1 MSRYAHVVGQLERK
15 GVVDGY
21 VIRINRAAKKIET
34 KAWRTVD
41 PIGHWTNKQIGRLGL
56 EAFYPTQLDGEIDK
70 AARIVTNFT
79 SKGEAAVPSD
89 QDGEYKDGQ
98 VNDEYAARKTQKVLY
113 NIPAPVLR
121 GAKGVAI
128 FTVFRSGLGI
138 SGAGGSGIVMSRYE
152 NGDWGAPSGILVHT
166 VGWGLMV
173 GVDVYDVVLVLRTQE
188 AVNAFKYPKISIGG
202 ELSVAAGPVGNGAIV
217 DSGLEASP
225 CLSYVKSKGLYAG
238 AQLDGSIFLTRS
250 DENAR
255 YYNYPGI
262 PIETILDNKLPK
274 HQIPYTCKSVWQ
286 ALYVAEGRP
295 DYMGTDAIPE
305 GPSPGNYEA
314 TDEEKAALAKEQD
327 GTSTSSAPI
336 LPPPRR
342 VSKAAEA
349 EKDREPAARQPPP
362 PPYDATHSK

>member
-1 MSRYAHVVGQLERK
+1 M
-15 GVVDGY
+15 
-21 VIRINRAAKKIET
+21 
-34 KAWRTVD
+34 
-41 PIGHWTNKQIGRLGL
+41 
-56 EAFYPTQLDGEIDK
+56 
-70 AARIVTNFT
+70 
-79 SKGEAAVPSD
+79 
-89 QDGEYKDGQ
+89 
-98 VNDEYAARKTQKVLY
+98 
-113 NIPAPVLR
+113 
-121 GAKGVAI
+121 
-128 FTVFRSGLGI
+128 FRSGLGI

-188 AVNAFKYPKISIGG
+188 AVNAFKHPKISIGG

-362 PPYDATHSK
+362 PPYDASHSK